1 MDARLLLFASVLALG
16 GCIQGK
22 LDLPDFQLTDWTGDL
37 PDPTLASLT
46 LTSPETSLTATSV
59 SSTTDGPSSSS
70 SSSTSDDTSSES
82 STGEPQASA
91 CDPQPEDIET
101 AVVIDSTVGW
111 EHEPTDLLTTC
122 VVTWVGTLGTA
133 LHLGLACQDGPHT
146 VDVSDVGPSALQIG
160 DLVELAV
167 HIDVPWWANVHV
179 VIRRGGQVMLA
190 AMTSDALP
198 GQTEGGVGQD
208 FFSPLAL
215 GLLDDV
221 CPIEPDADE
230 PCDFIC
236 SDPCTVDRRQALAF
250 IDGLDVEVIYDRGS
264 GQLGATAVE
273 VGEAIDHVEVLCP
286 DVAGAWYSFV
296 AIRGS

>member
-101 AVVIDSTVGW
+101 AVVS
-111 EHEPTDLLTTC
+111 H
-122 VVTWVGTLGTA
+122 
-133 LHLGLACQDGPHT
+133 
-146 VDVSDVGPSALQIG
+146 IG
-160 DLVELAV
+160 
-167 HIDVPWWANVHV
+167 
-179 VIRRGGQVMLA
+179 R
-190 AMTSDALP
+190 P
-198 GQTEGGVGQD
+198 G
-208 FFSPLAL
+208 
-215 GLLDDV
+215 
-221 CPIEPDADE
+221 
-230 PCDFIC
+230 
-236 SDPCTVDRRQALAF
+236 
-250 IDGLDVEVIYDRGS
+250 
-264 GQLGATAVE
+264 
-273 VGEAIDHVEVLCP
+273 
-286 DVAGAWYSFV
+286 
-296 AIRGS
+296 